1 MPDVVLLK
9 QLEFRRLDSVLILHR
24 FDLLLLILE

>member
-1 MPDVVLLK
+1 MSDVVLLK
-9 QLEFRRLDSVLILHR
+9 QLEFRRLYIVLILYR